1 MDEMNQNEMNR
12 DGMSRRDFAGMVAG
26 LLAIAG
32 GFAGQAEGQT
42 SGTVAAGQ
50 GSAPA
55 ATAGQGAGQATGAA
69 QAAAGARPAGAMREL
84 ASGVFK
90 PIAGRGMQGGHESHS
105 YLTGMLKAGNIR
117 LEMHESVQQAGAP
130 HEAVGTHKHSEIWL
144 MQRGVATLYLNG
156 VEHRMEAGDVGLCC
170 AGDEHWIAN
179 AGDSELA
186 YFVVTVGPP
195 E

>member
-1 MDEMNQNEMNR
+1 MDR
-12 DGMSRRDFAGMVAG
+12 DGMNRRDFAGMLAG

-32 GFAGQAEGQT
+32 TFPGKAEGQA
-42 SGTVAAGQ
+42 GGAAAGQ
-50 GSAPA
+50 GSS
-55 ATAGQGAGQATGAA
+55 TGEAG
-69 QAAAGARPAGAMREL
+69 AAAGAHPAGGMKEL
-84 ASGVFK
+84 TSGVYK
-90 PIAGRGMQGGHESHS
+90 PIAGRGMQGGHESHQF
-105 YLTGMLKAGNIR
+105 LTGMLKAGNIR

-130 HEAVGTHKHSEIWL
+130 HEAVGTHLHSEIWL
-144 MQRGVATLYLNG
+144 MQRGTGTLYLNG
-156 VEHRMEAGDVGLCC
+156 IEHKMEAGDVGLCC

>member
-1 MDEMNQNEMNR
+1 MENLKSSLNR
-12 DGMSRRDFAGMVAG
+12 REFAGLVPA
-26 LLAIAG
+26 LLTIAG
-32 GFAGQAEGQT
+32 ALTGTAESQT
-42 SGTVAAGQ
+42 AA
-50 GSAPA
+50 A
-55 ATAGQGAGQATGAA
+55 
-69 QAAAGARPAGAMREL
+69 AAAGAAAGPRPMKEL

-90 PIAGRGMQGGHESHS
+90 PIPGKGMVGGHESHQF
-105 YLTGMLKAGNIR
+105 LTGMLAGGTIR

-144 MQRGVATLYLNG
+144 MQRGTATLYLNG
-156 VEHRMEAGDVGLCC
+156 TEHTMEAGDVGLCV

-179 AGDSELA
+179 KSDGEIA